1 VTIGYYFLM
10 VENGT
15 SCPVIAM
22 HLVTKPSI
30 KKQREMID
38 EDMVIVE
45 SSREIGYGEKTP
57 L

>member
-1 VTIGYYFLM
+1 M